1 MELDLDLDLDQDYQ
15 RHAEH
20 LVQML
25 LHQTFGWQLRSCF
38 APPRV
43 VPFQNGDKLY
53 EFHRVQ

>member
-1 MELDLDLDLDQDYQ
+1 MELDLDLDKDYQ
-15 RHAEH
+15 RQAEH

-25 LHQTFGWQLRSCF
+25 LHQTFGWQPRSCF
-38 APPRV
+38 APPRA